1 VCTACFVLAL
11 LLSPRHGLLTRRW
24 RRARAGAPLAG

>member
-1 VCTACFVLAL
+1 MAL

-24 RRARAGAPLAG
+24 RRARADTPLFG